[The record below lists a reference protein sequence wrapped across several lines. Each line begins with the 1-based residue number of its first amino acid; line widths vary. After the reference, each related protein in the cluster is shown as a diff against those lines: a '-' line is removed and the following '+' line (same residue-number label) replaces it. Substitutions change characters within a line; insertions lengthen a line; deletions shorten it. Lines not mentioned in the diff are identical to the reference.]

1 MNQSDDA
8 FSIHRRAWELIP
20 WVVNGRASG
29 EERRTVEQH
38 LVDCGD
44 CREEFDFQMRL
55 HGAMNRPAQPE
66 AGADA
71 AAAASLQRLWQRIDE
86 EEALPVVR
94 RRASGSFARGL
105 LAAVLIEA
113 VGIAALSAAL
123 WTRDVPRQTA
133 VAGVAAAAGAPVY
146 QTLSAAP
153 EGAAHA
159 TIRAVLAPT
168 LTLGELQAL
177 LAQSHLQIVAGPS
190 DAGVYS
196 LAPLSARVAVA
207 TQPALAQLR
216 SNPGVRFA
224 EPVDAVDRPAP

>member
-38 LVDCGD
+38 LTECGD

-55 HGAMNRPAQPE
+55 HGAMNRPPQPE

-71 AAAASLQRLWQRIDE
+71 AAAASLQRLWQRIDG

-113 VGIAALSAAL
+113 VGIAA
-123 WTRDVPRQTA
+123 
-133 VAGVAAAAGAPVY
+133 
-146 QTLSAAP
+146 
-153 EGAAHA
+153 HA

-168 LTLGELQAL
+168 LTLGELQSL

-196 LAPLSARVAVA
+196 LAPLSVRVAVA

-216 SNPGVRFA
+216 ANPGVRFA
-224 EPVDAVDRPAP
+224 EPVDAAARPSP

>member
-38 LVDCGD
+38 LTECGD

-55 HGAMNRPAQPE
+55 HGAMNRPPQPE

-71 AAAASLQRLWQRIDE
+71 AAAASLQRLWQRIDG

-123 WTRDVPRQTA
+123 WTRDAPQQV
-133 VAGVAAAAGAPVY
+133 VAAGAAGAPLY

-168 LTLGELQAL
+168 LTLGVLQSL

-196 LAPLSARVAVA
+196 LAPLSVRVAVA

-216 SNPGVRFA
+216 ANPGVRFA
-224 EPVDAVDRPAP
+224 EPVDAAARPSP

>member
-8 FSIHRRAWELIP
+8 FSIHRRVWELIP
-20 WVVNGRASG
+20 WVVNGRASD

-38 LVDCGD
+38 LADCGD
-44 CREEFDFQMRL
+44 CREELDFQMRL
-55 HGAMNRPAQPE
+55 HSAMNRPAQPD

-71 AAAASLQRLWQRIDE
+71 TAAASLQRLWQRIDG
-86 EEALPVVR
+86 EEALPVVG

-123 WTRDVPRQTA
+123 WTRDAPRQE
-133 VAGVAAAAGAPVY
+133 GSAGAPVY
-146 QTLSAAP
+146 QTLSAPA
-153 EGAAHA
+153 EGAARP

-177 LAQSHLQIVAGPS
+177 LAQSQLQIVAGPS

-196 LAPLSARVAVA
+196 LAPLSVRVAA
-207 TQPALAQLR
+207 DTQPVLAQLR
-216 SNPGVRFA
+216 SHPGVRFA
-224 EPVDAVDRPAP
+224 EPIDAAARPSP